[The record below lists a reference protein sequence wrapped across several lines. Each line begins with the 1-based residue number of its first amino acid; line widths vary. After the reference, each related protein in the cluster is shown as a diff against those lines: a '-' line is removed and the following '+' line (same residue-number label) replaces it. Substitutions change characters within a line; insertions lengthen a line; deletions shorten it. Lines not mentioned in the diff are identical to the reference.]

1 MGERMTGSHEVVG
14 SIPISSTNDDKGLAA
29 SVNPFLVESSR
40 LGADRVQL
48 GAVSESSWSTSD
60 LPDPGTQW

>member
-1 MGERMTGSHEVVG
+1 
-14 SIPISSTNDDKGLAA
+14 
-29 SVNPFLVESSR
+29 VESSR